1 MRPCNTLFSVHC
13 FLEHIPDQELL
24 LCHHKALLPRTVN
37 TTGFRAREIVR
48 SKVGLFVPDAAVG
61 GTGFAEGL
69 CGYTMRLELLEF
81 LGTTLPDKIEC
92 SHKSSREVAPIN
104 QTRRIPTVHV
114 EQLRTCFNLP
124 HLRAAR
130 SPRTAI
136 VPDAAR

>member
-1 MRPCNTLFSVHC
+1 MLS
-13 FLEHIPDQELL
+13 QG
-24 LCHHKALLPRTVN
+24 ALAADRQHDRVQGPRDCT
-37 TTGFRAREIVR
+37 IKSWPVR
-48 SKVGLFVPDAAVG
+48 TRCRGRG
-61 GTGFAEGL
+61 HWFAEGL